1 MENQKAKHQNR
12 KKTGSKINGKKKER
26 QKEGKRGK
34 KWTWPFDTIC
44 IFVAFFCF
52 FDLLFFCFYFAFFC
66 FFWLFAWKKAKK
78 KQNKSK
84 KKQIKKAKKKQQKC
98 KWTSPFFPI
107 FPPFCLS
114 FLFSCFFP
122 FILLL
127 CFLDFADLLFGF
139 SILFAFFA
147 LFFKFLKNKNKL
159 WFGEHNH
166 NLNVSHST
174 RFLLVLSNSQVSPKF
189 KESMFEFLSPTK
201 YRFDAWSPSFW
212 MTFVMR
218 CIL

>member
-1 MENQKAKHQNR
+1 M
-12 KKTGSKINGKKKER
+12 GKKRNVK
-26 QKEGKRGK
+26 KREKGEK
-34 KWTWPFDTIC
+34 NGLDHLIPF
-44 IFVAFFCF
+44 AFL
-52 FDLLFFCFYFAFFC
+52 LLFFAFSICFFFAFILLVFAFFWAFC
-66 FFWLFAWKKAKK
+66 LGKSKIKAKK
-78 KQNKSK
+78 SKSK
-84 KKQIKKAKKKQQKC
+84 KQK
-98 KWTSPFFPI
+98 TSNKNANGQVHVFPI

-139 SILFAFFA
+139 SILFVFFA

-201 YRFDAWSPSFW
+201 YRFDA
-212 MTFVMR
+212 
-218 CIL
+218 